1 MAGSVYGNSTILVD
15 LEVAGNTL
23 SVDATNNRVG
33 VGLSSPKTALTV
45 EGPVTLKEQANADGD
60 TAAYGQLWVK
70 TATPNELY
78 FTTDAGNDIQIT
90 SGTSIASGGGGTAA
104 DDISTGDA
112 AVTIATSSGNI
123 TLDAQAGDTDIIF
136 KGTDGVNDI
145 TALTLDMSEAGAA
158 SFNAAVTVGTDL
170 TVTGGDIAYG
180 ATNSTLA
187 VGATAHDAAG
197 ATLSISGGAP
207 TAGTS
212 NNQAG
217 GSVTISGGQ
226 GKGSGAGGD
235 IVFKTANAGSSGSS
249 LNALATAL
257 TISDDLSS
265 TFGGDVVVGGA
276 TPTLTIGDAGAE
288 DTMLVFDGNAQDFRI
303 GLDDGTDTLEIGQGS
318 SHGGN
323 TAIAVNSTGQ
333 VITFNIPAAAVAQAS
348 DHIIFLDGGA
358 TGAPKAESID
368 DFLTA
373 IAGTGISV
381 SSSQLTA
388 AAGSA
393 ADDESGII
401 HAITLGF

>member
-15 LEVAGNTL
+15 LEVDGNTL

>member
-15 LEVAGNTL
+15 LEVDGNTL

-333 VITFNIPAAAVAQAS
+333 VITFNIPAAAVAQAT

>member
-1 MAGSVYGNSTILVD
+1 
-15 LEVAGNTL
+15 
-23 SVDATNNRVG
+23 
-33 VGLSSPKTALTV
+33 
-45 EGPVTLKEQANADGD
+45 
-60 TAAYGQLWVK
+60 
-70 TATPNELY
+70 
-78 FTTDAGNDIQIT
+78 
-90 SGTSIASGGGGTAA
+90 
-104 DDISTGDA
+104 
-112 AVTIATSSGNI
+112 
-123 TLDAQAGDTDIIF
+123 
-136 KGTDGVNDI
+136 
-145 TALTLDMSEAGAA
+145 MSEAGAA

>member
-15 LEVAGNTL
+15 LEVDGNTL

-33 VGLSSPKTALTV
+33 VGFSSPKTALTV

-90 SGTSIASGGGGTAA
+90 SGTSIAGGGGGTAA

-318 SHGGN
+318 SHGSN

-333 VITFNIPAAAVAQAS
+333 VITFNIPAAAVAQAT

>member
-15 LEVAGNTL
+15 LEVDGNTL

-265 TFGGDVVVGGA
+265 TFGGYVVVGGA

-318 SHGGN
+318 SHGSN

-333 VITFNIPAAAVAQAS
+333 VITFNIPAAAVAQAT

>member
-15 LEVAGNTL
+15 LEVDGNTL

-318 SHGGN
+318 SHGSN

-333 VITFNIPAAAVAQAS
+333 VITFNIPAAAVAQAT

>member
-15 LEVAGNTL
+15 LEVDGNTL

-90 SGTSIASGGGGTAA
+90 SGTSIAGGGGGTAA

-158 SFNAAVTVGTDL
+158 SFTAAVTVGTDL

>member
-1 MAGSVYGNSTILVD
+1 MAGSIYGNSTILVD
-15 LEVAGNTL
+15 LEVDGNTL